1 MLSIMNIPILSKYTS
16 KKIKKTN
23 EIVIQLIKIME
34 FQLTFKII
42 IIVVVLIAVYATL
55 RNLDVIKIILI
66 YLKDLLLRK

>member
-1 MLSIMNIPILSKYTS
+1 
-16 KKIKKTN
+16 
-23 EIVIQLIKIME
+23 ME

-42 IIVVVLIAVYATL
+42 IIVLVLIAVYATL

>member
-1 MLSIMNIPILSKYTS
+1 
-16 KKIKKTN
+16 
-23 EIVIQLIKIME
+23 ME

-42 IIVVVLIAVYATL
+42 IILGVLIAVYATL

>member
-1 MLSIMNIPILSKYTS
+1 
-16 KKIKKTN
+16 
-23 EIVIQLIKIME
+23 ME

-42 IIVVVLIAVYATL
+42 IVVGVLMAVYATL

>member
-1 MLSIMNIPILSKYTS
+1 
-16 KKIKKTN
+16 
-23 EIVIQLIKIME
+23 ME

-42 IIVVVLIAVYATL
+42 IIAVVLIAVYATL

>member
-1 MLSIMNIPILSKYTS
+1 
-16 KKIKKTN
+16 
-23 EIVIQLIKIME
+23 ME

-42 IIVVVLIAVYATL
+42 IIIGILIAVYATL

>member
-1 MLSIMNIPILSKYTS
+1 
-16 KKIKKTN
+16 
-23 EIVIQLIKIME
+23 ME

-66 YLKDLLLRK
+66 LSLIHI

>member
-1 MLSIMNIPILSKYTS
+1 
-16 KKIKKTN
+16 
-23 EIVIQLIKIME
+23 ME

-42 IIVVVLIAVYATL
+42 IVVGVLIGVYATL

>member
-1 MLSIMNIPILSKYTS
+1 
-16 KKIKKTN
+16 
-23 EIVIQLIKIME
+23 ME

-42 IIVVVLIAVYATL
+42 IIISVLIAVYATL